1 MVPMDGLYSKYI
13 FFLIMGVSVA
23 SIKTYPSIFFREGRN
38 ESWIGV
44 ICASVLIAVYAAF
57 LVKHILKKD
66 SFSFP
71 QFCQDTFG
79 KVFGTIIK
87 LFYSVILLLTMVES
101 CSVPASL
108 FHTNFFIESPMWY
121 ILLFFTIPAAYIVKN
136 GEKSVIVSCIIGIT
150 GSIFNGINLYMLTYK
165 YKIYRRLFPVF
176 LKGFTLQSL
185 FSFIKIL
192 GLFSFFIIP
201 LMLIGRIKNKGNLK
215 RSIMVGVLFT
225 CQMLIVS
232 TIGTLATFNIE
243 RSITISYPKMIQ
255 TQLIRSI
262 RFELLASGE
271 FYVIFQVVTSWTLKY
286 IITFTVLLLL
296 LSSFNI
302 LNKVSKNIQII
313 IITFL
318 TYILALISAG
328 NLLTF
333 FNILNI
339 FAYICFF
346 SYFILPII
354 MMVISSIKSRLSK
367 GQSNN

>member
-1 MVPMDGLYSKYI
+1 
-13 FFLIMGVSVA
+13 MGVSVA
-23 SIKTYPSIFFREGRN
+23 SIKTYPSIFFKDGRN
-38 ESWIGV
+38 ESWIGIV
-44 ICASVLIAVYAAF
+44 CASLVITLYAIF
-57 LVKHILKKD
+57 LVKVIVKED
-66 SFSFP
+66 NFSFN
-71 QFCQDTFG
+71 QFCQDAFG
-79 KVFGTIIK
+79 KILGTIVK
-87 LFYSVILLLTMVES
+87 LFYSVVLFLTLVES

-108 FHTNFFIESPMWY
+108 FHTNFFIESPIWY
-121 ILLFFTIPAAYIVKN
+121 ILLFFTIPGAYIVKSGSN
-136 GEKSVIVSCIIGIT
+136 SVIMSCIIGII

-176 LKGFTLQSL
+176 LKGFNFQFIL
-185 FSFIKIL
+185 SFIKIL
-192 GLFSFFIIP
+192 GLYSFFIIP
-201 LMLIGRIKNKGNLK
+201 LMLIGRIKNKANLK
-215 RSIMVGVLFT
+215 SSIMLGVLFT

-271 FYVIFQVVTSWTLKY
+271 FYVIFQAVTAWTLKY
-286 IITFTVLLLL
+286 IVTFTVLLML
-296 LSSFNI
+296 LSSFNL
-302 LNKVSKNIQII
+302 LNKISKNAQIF

-318 TYILALISAG
+318 SYIFALISTG

-333 FNILNI
+333 FNILSI

-354 MMVISSIKSRLSK
+354 MMVISSIKSRMSK
-367 GQSNN
+367 NQSNN

>member
-1 MVPMDGLYSKYI
+1 MVSMDELYSKYI

-23 SIKTYPSIFFREGRN
+23 SIKTYPSIFFKDGRN

-44 ICASVLIAVYAAF
+44 VCASILIAVYAIF
-57 LVKHILKKD
+57 LVKLIVKKD

-79 KVFGTIIK
+79 EIPGTIIK

-108 FHTNFFIESPMWY
+108 FHTNFFIESPIWY
-121 ILLFFTIPAAYIVKN
+121 ILLFFTIPGSYIVKS
-136 GEKSVIVSCIIGIT
+136 GEKSVIMSCIIGII

-176 LKGFTLQSL
+176 LNGFTPQFIL
-185 FSFIKIL
+185 SFIKII
-192 GLFSFFIIP
+192 GLYSFFIIP
-201 LMLIGRIKNKGNLK
+201 LMLIGRIKNKSNLK
-215 RSIMVGVLFT
+215 SSIMIGILFT
-225 CQMLIVS
+225 CQMLIIS

-255 TQLIRSI
+255 TQLIRSM

-271 FYVIFQVVTSWTLKY
+271 FYVIFQAVTAWTLKY

-296 LSSFNI
+296 LSSFNL
-302 LNKVSKNIQII
+302 LNKVSRNIQII
-313 IITFL
+313 IITL
-318 TYILALISAG
+318 STYIFALISAG

-333 FNILNI
+333 FNILNV

-346 SYFILPII
+346 SYFVLPII
-354 MMVISSIKSRLSK
+354 MMLISSIKSMMAK
-367 GQSNN
+367 KQSGN